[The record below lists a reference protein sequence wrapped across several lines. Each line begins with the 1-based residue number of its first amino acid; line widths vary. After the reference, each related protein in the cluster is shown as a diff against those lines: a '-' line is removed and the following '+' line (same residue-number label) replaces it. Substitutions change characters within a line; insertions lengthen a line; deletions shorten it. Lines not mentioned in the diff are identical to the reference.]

1 MLINTVPDDCLM
13 YITSI
18 VKVFM
23 LSIEKKLFITYLD
36 SRQLSVIH
44 QKLFK
49 VKNVVKMFKRKR

>member
-44 QKLFK
+44 QKLFN
-49 VKNVVKMFKRKR
+49 VKKVVKMFKRKR

>member
-23 LSIEKKLFITYLD
+23 LSIEKNLFVTYLD

-44 QKLFK
+44 QKLFN
-49 VKNVVKMFKRKR
+49 VKKVVKMFKRKR

>member
-44 QKLFK
+44 QKLFN

>member
-23 LSIEKKLFITYLD
+23 LSIEKNLFITYLD
-36 SRQLSVIH
+36 SRQLSAIH
-44 QKLFK
+44 QKLFN
-49 VKNVVKMFKRKR
+49 VKKVVKMFKRKR

>member
-23 LSIEKKLFITYLD
+23 LSIEKNLFITYLD

-44 QKLFK
+44 QKLFN
-49 VKNVVKMFKRKR
+49 VKKVVKMFKRKR